1 MEMKTINKENE
12 LISLSSKQ
20 MEQLRKELRGLISK
34 DELGPAWQL
43 EALDRIFTVS
53 QTNPAAFHR
62 IWIQPLLAAG
72 LSLEA
77 AITHIVAS
85 YFQPN

>member
-1 MEMKTINKENE
+1 MKTIDRDEE
-12 LISLSSKQ
+12 LDLLGPQQI
-20 MEQLRKELRGLISK
+20 ERLRKELRERISG
-34 DELGPAWQL
+34 DERGHAWQL
-43 EALDRIFTVS
+43 EALDRIFRVS
-53 QTNPAAFHR
+53 EMNPRAFHR

>member
-1 MEMKTINKENE
+1 MTAIDKDGEM
-12 LISLSSKQ
+12 ISLSAKE
-20 MEQLRKELRGLISK
+20 MEQLRKELRERISRE
-34 DELGPAWQL
+34 ELDQAWQL

-53 QTNPAAFHR
+53 QANPQAIHR

>member
-1 MEMKTINKENE
+1 MATIDKGEEM
-12 LISLSSKQ
+12 ISLSPKQ
-20 MEQLRKELRGLISK
+20 MEQLRKELREAISRE
-34 DELGPAWQL
+34 ELGQAWQL
-43 EALDRIFTVS
+43 EALDRIITVS
-53 QTNPAAFHR
+53 QTDPRAFHR
-62 IWIQPLLAAG
+62 LWIQPLLAEG

>member
-1 MEMKTINKENE
+1 MTAIDKDEEMI
-12 LISLSSKQ
+12 LLSAKH
-20 MEQLRKELRGLISK
+20 MEQLRKELRERISRE
-34 DELGPAWQL
+34 ELGHAWQL
-43 EALDRIFTVS
+43 EALDHIFTVS

>member
-1 MEMKTINKENE
+1 MIDKEDEMIW
-12 LISLSSKQ
+12 LSAKQ
-20 MEQLRKELRGLISK
+20 MEQLRKELRERISRE
-34 DELGPAWQL
+34 ELSHAWGL

-53 QTNPAAFHR
+53 QTNPRVFHR
-62 IWIQPLLAAG
+62 TWIQPLLGAG